1 MLVPVVVPA
10 RLSLCLLYVGAFR
23 RTENRAAY
31 GDCCCCLFV
40 GRLFPCVPGSIAV
53 QLRLWG
59 GNVSSTGGDHGW
71 EFRQHAEAKGDE
83 IRVSVDDG
91 SNCQSGRH
99 AITTAEELGFDN
111 RAAWDAAT
119 EDEKM
124 KAVQDYF
131 YGDGYPEWSWDDNT

>member
-1 MLVPVVVPA
+1 MGG
-10 RLSLCLLYVGAFR
+10 SLDN
-23 RTENRAAY
+23 T
-31 GDCCCCLFV
+31 
-40 GRLFPCVPGSIAV
+40 PKP
-53 QLRLWG
+53 
-59 GNVSSTGGDHGW
+59 
-71 EFRQHAEAKGDE
+71 KGDE